1 MLLRL
6 LNETEISFSR
16 ILIKKQQFLQSNKPN
31 IKSQYKNIS
40 SENFD
45 MFQVCSCNT
54 DNIEYCSHG
63 KCIHSLLHTFPHLHG
78 IGRSSG
84 KEIVMFGFITSSS
97 SCSLQP
103 YSSGS
108 IIKLFA
114 NGERNQ
120 TYDCRY
126 ARFMCSKILD
136 GVGGNLS
143 RSNFLDFLQ

>member
-1 MLLRL
+1 
-6 LNETEISFSR
+6 
-16 ILIKKQQFLQSNKPN
+16 
-31 IKSQYKNIS
+31 
-40 SENFD
+40 

-54 DNIEYCSHG
+54 DNIEYCSRG

-84 KEIVMFGFITSSS
+84 KEIVIMFGFITSSSS

-103 YSSGS
+103 YSCGS
-108 IIKLFA
+108 ITKLFA

-126 ARFMCSKILD
+126 TRFMCSKILD
-136 GVGGNLS
+136 DVGGNLS
-143 RSNFLDFLQ
+143 RLSFIDFLQQAMLRSQSNVLMFSSLQMQRTRNFSTKVTISSSMSI